1 MGTARTAS
9 FLPPPSA
16 THRARMITLLAT
28 LQALLQLPW
37 QHGTASPWHGLPP
50 RGSESR
56 GQNTCSLQTLGSRS
70 WDAGRRGECWGWALS
85 WLSLRGGALPA
96 LLLRCLLTPSWVCLW
111 PGRAADA
118 ACRSPQAG
126 RGGLPAADS
135 AGKGRGSGRAPATG
149 FVPHRPPAQPLLRG
163 RWESGEGAQGG
174 VTHRSTEEF
183 AGSPRSRRIKAPGR
197 ALRARKADGGIAS
210 RIARPLSK
218 GLWEPLC
225 QRETFPFLAEE
236 AWHRCN
242 PGHHSW
248 PS

>member
-1 MGTARTAS
+1 
-9 FLPPPSA
+9 
-16 THRARMITLLAT
+16 MITLLAT